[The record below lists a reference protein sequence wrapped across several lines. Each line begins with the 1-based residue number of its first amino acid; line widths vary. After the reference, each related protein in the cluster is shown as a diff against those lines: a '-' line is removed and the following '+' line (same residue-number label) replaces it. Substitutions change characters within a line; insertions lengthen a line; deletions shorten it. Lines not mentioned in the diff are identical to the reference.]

1 MFHFEATNEF
11 NKLKAEFIK
20 TDLEVALTFVEI
32 AHQTPDSEKAAR
44 NQRNARK
51 AHDAVL
57 WYIGHAVLTNFEQEY
72 LTRKLASLKSA
83 LLSLGESF

>member
-1 MFHFEATNEF
+1 MFHFETSNEF
-11 NKLKAEFIK
+11 NKLKTEFIK
-20 TDLEVALTFVEI
+20 TDLDVALTLAEI
-32 AHQTPDSEKAAR
+32 AHQTQDRDKATR

-83 LLSLGESF
+83 LVNLGESF